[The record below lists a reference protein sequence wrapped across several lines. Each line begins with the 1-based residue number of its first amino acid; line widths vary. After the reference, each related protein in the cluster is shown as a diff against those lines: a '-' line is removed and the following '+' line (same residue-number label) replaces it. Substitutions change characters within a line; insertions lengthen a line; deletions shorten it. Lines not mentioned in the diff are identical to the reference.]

1 MVDKVQKA
9 INKELEFLPKRFHE
23 DFIEMMES
31 APQTINTVRKNTE
44 FFLDNIMDELTE
56 EEKKEMFTEL

>member
-1 MVDKVQKA
+1 MDKIQQA
-9 INKELEFLPKRFHE
+9 INKELESLPKRFHE

-56 EEKKEMFTEL
+56 EERKEMFIKL

>member
-1 MVDKVQKA
+1 MDKIQKA
-9 INKELEFLPKRFHE
+9 INKELESLPKRFHE

-31 APQTINTVRKNTE
+31 APQTVKSIRKNTE